1 MKYVIKKAPSVEV
14 IKVKDK
20 ADPVQPLWEYIS
32 SVEEEKSNKKKSKS
46 IHDEPTAA
54 LNTKTEGYEWV
65 YIPAAPDNRTS
76 KLSTTKVSSK
86 KSSAKVSL
94 APSYLD

>member
-20 ADPVQPLWEYIS
+20 AEPVQPLWEYIPA
-32 SVEEEKSNKKKSKS
+32 VEQEKSNKKKSKS
-46 IHDEPTAA
+46 SHDEPTAA
-54 LNTKTEGYEWV
+54 LNAKAEGNEWV
-65 YIPAAPDNRTS
+65 YVPAASENRTS
-76 KLSTTKVSSK
+76 KHSITKVSSK

-94 APSYLD
+94 APSYRD